1 MKMTSQEIRSKKFA
15 TKLRGYDTAEVTN
28 FLVQIA
34 TEWEDV
40 HQRVRVLNERVI
52 ELDTKVKDYTT
63 MEKAIQQTFM
73 QAQETSGK
81 AVENAR
87 KEAQLIIQESEIKAT
102 QVLENA
108 RTEMTSLKEHLT
120 ILKAKKDSIG
130 ARLRMLLTSE
140 LELIRA
146 LEVDEELQKKNSGV
160 GDELLTKE
168 KSEIDDIVKNL
179 E

>member
-1 MKMTSQEIRSKKFA
+1 MKMTSQEIRSKTFA
-15 TKLRGYDTAEVTN
+15 TKLRGYDIAEVTN
-28 FLVQIA
+28 YLAQLAAAWEEVQ
-34 TEWEDV
+34 
-40 HQRVRVLNERVI
+40 QRERMLDNRVI
-52 ELDTKVKDYTT
+52 ELETKLKDYTT

-108 RTEMTSLKEHLT
+108 RTEMMSLKEHLT

-146 LEVDEELQKKNSGV
+146 LEVDEELQKKNSGT
-160 GDELLTKE
+160 GDELQTKE

>member
-1 MKMTSQEIRSKKFA
+1 MKMTSQEIRSKTFAIKF
-15 TKLRGYDTAEVTN
+15 RGYDIAAVTN
-28 FLVQIA
+28 FLSQIA
-34 TEWEDV
+34 SEWDDV
-40 HQRVRVLNERVI
+40 HQRERRLSDTVI
-52 ELDTKVKDYTT
+52 ELETKLKDYTA

-81 AVENAR
+81 AVESSR
-87 KEAQLIIQESEIKAT
+87 KEAQLIIQEAEVKAS
-102 QVLENA
+102 QMLENA
-108 RTEMTSLKEHLT
+108 RTEMTSLKEHLI

-146 LEVDEELQKKNSGV
+146 LEVDEELQKKNSG
-160 GDELLTKE
+160 GDDSSSKE

>member
-1 MKMTSQEIRSKKFA
+1 MKMTSQEIRSKTFA
-15 TKLRGYDTAEVTN
+15 TKLRGYDIAEVTN
-28 FLVQIA
+28 YLTQLA
-34 TEWEDV
+34 AAWEEIQ
-40 HQRVRVLNERVI
+40 QRERTLDDRVI
-52 ELDTKVKDYTT
+52 ELETKLKDYTT

-87 KEAQLIIQESEIKAT
+87 KEAQLIIHESEIKAA

-120 ILKAKKDSIG
+120 ILKAKKDSIR

-146 LEVDEELQKKNSGV
+146 LEVDEELQKKNSDT

>member
-1 MKMTSQEIRSKKFA
+1 MKMTSHEIRSKTFA
-15 TKLRGYDTAEVTN
+15 TKLRGYNVAEVTN
-28 FLVQIA
+28 FLSQIA
-34 TEWEDV
+34 AEWEDV
-40 HQRVRVLNERVI
+40 HQRERALNEKVI
-52 ELDTKVKDYTT
+52 ELDTRLKDYTT
-63 MEKAIQQTFM
+63 MERAIQQTFM

-81 AVENAR
+81 AVESAR
-87 KEAQLIIQESEIKAT
+87 KEAQLIIQEAEIKAS
-102 QVLENA
+102 QMLENA

-146 LEVDEELQKKNSGV
+146 LEVDEELQRKNAGS
-160 GDELLTKE
+160 GDEPLTKE
-168 KSEIDDIVKNL
+168 KLEIDDIVKNL